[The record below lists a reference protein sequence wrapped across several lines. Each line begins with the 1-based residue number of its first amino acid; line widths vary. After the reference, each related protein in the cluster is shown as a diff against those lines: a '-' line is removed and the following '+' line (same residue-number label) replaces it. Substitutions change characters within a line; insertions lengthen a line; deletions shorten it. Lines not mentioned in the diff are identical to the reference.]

1 MPRRT
6 ARLLLLLALLLML
19 AAGGLLAFIYSGTY
33 NVAATRQ
40 HTAPVYWL
48 LMTTLRESIRAHA
61 AHEAPQSPDL
71 RDSALIRNGR
81 ALYDRHCLQCHGA
94 PGVAP
99 HAVGLG
105 LEPPPPNLVLR
116 ARDLTAGELYW
127 AVAKGLKM
135 TGMPAWEFRLS
146 ERDLWALV
154 AFLKTLPELTP
165 SEYRAQGATVESRDG
180 SAGERQ

>member
-1 MPRRT
+1 MPSRL
-6 ARLLLLLALLLML
+6 ARLLLLLALLLVL
-19 AAGGLLAFIYSGTY
+19 GSGGLLAFVYSGVY
-33 NVAATRQ
+33 DVAATRQ

-61 AHEAPQSPDL
+61 DREAPQAPDL
-71 RDSALIRNGR
+71 RDSALIRDGR

-116 ARDLTAGELYW
+116 ARNLTAGELYW

-146 ERDLWALV
+146 ERDLWAVV
-154 AFLKTLPELTP
+154 AFLKTLPKLTP
-165 SEYRAQGATVESRDG
+165 SQYRAQGDTLQLRDG
-180 SAGERQ
+180 SAAERQ